1 MPATCPRL
9 MENSFPIEQGLPFQF
24 TNKPVTPWGG
34 LRLVQAMLLRM
45 KFREALAASGLPQP
59 GSNRGY
65 DSIVMMEAFLVCVW
79 IGGVRFS
86 HTSVVRF
93 DTALCQ
99 IFGWK
104 RVASVSTFTRWFRRF
119 KREEVDQVFG
129 HLGRWFWDQLSPRT
143 ITLDLDSS
151 VVTRYGQQEGAMVGY
166 SRQKFG
172 KPSHRPL
179 FAFVADWRMVL
190 HAWLRPGNTGD
201 CNGVDDFTEE
211 ALTLLGSR
219 HRVGLIRAD
228 SGFYDGG
235 FLEALES
242 KSIAYI
248 VSARMTKPLR
258 LEIAAMKQW
267 LNVEPGIDVTE
278 FRYQGIR
285 WVKNRRMV
293 VVRHELK
300 RRPHALG
307 RELLEVPGYKF
318 SAFVTTLDL
327 APAELWRLYNGRSD
341 SENRIAELKGDF
353 GLNGF
358 CLDPFYATE
367 AAFRCVM
374 LAYNLMSLFRQALLQ
389 APTAVRLSTMRFQC
403 FALGAWIGRQ
413 GRKRVLRISLDARRR
428 PWFEGLFA
436 KIGAFRCPWPAP
448 A

>member
-1 MPATCPRL
+1 
-9 MENSFPIEQGLPFQF
+9 METSFPITQGLPFQF

-34 LRLVQAMLLRM
+34 LRLVQEMLLRM
-45 KFREALAASGLPQP
+45 KLRDALAVSGLPQP

-65 DSIVMMEAFLVCVW
+65 DSSAMLEAFLVCVW
-79 IGGVRFS
+79 IGGTRFS
-86 HTSVVRF
+86 HTSVVRY
-93 DTALCQ
+93 DEALRQ

-104 RVASVSTFTRWFRRF
+104 RVASISTFTRWFRRF

-190 HAWLRPGNTGD
+190 HAWLRPGNTD
-201 CNGVDDFTEE
+201 DLNGTRGFVEE
-211 ALTLLGSR
+211 ALALLGNR
-219 HRVGLIRAD
+219 HKVGLIRAD
-228 SGFYDGG
+228 AGFYGG
-235 FLEALES
+235 EFVGALES
-242 KSIAYI
+242 KSIDYI
-248 VSARMTKPLR
+248 VSAKLTRPLR
-258 LEIAAMKQW
+258 QRIADETQW
-267 LNVEPGIDVTE
+267 ASVERDAIDVAE
-278 FRYQGIR
+278 FLYQGLR
-285 WVKNRRMV
+285 WRKSRRMI
-293 VVRHELK
+293 VVRQRIARKPE
-300 RRPHALG
+300 ALG
-307 RELLEVPGYKF
+307 RELIEVPGYKF
-318 SAFVTTLDL
+318 SCFITTLKL
-327 APAELWRLYNGRSD
+327 APVEIWRLYNGRGD
-341 SENRIAELKGDF
+341 SENRIAELKSDF

-403 FALGAWIGRQ
+403 FALGAWIGGQ
-413 GRKRVLRISLDARRR
+413 GRKKVIRISLHARRR

-436 KIGAFRCPWPAP
+436 KIGAFRTPWPAP

>member
-1 MPATCPRL
+1 
-9 MENSFPIEQGLPFQF
+9 MENNFPIEKGLSFQF
-24 TNKPVTPWGG
+24 TDKPVTPWGG
-34 LRLVQAMLLRM
+34 LRLVQEMLLRM
-45 KFREALAASGLPQP
+45 NFRDALAASGLPQP

-65 DSIVMMEAFLVCVW
+65 DPIVMMEAFLVCVW

-93 DTALCQ
+93 DEALCQ

-119 KREEVDQVFG
+119 KREQVDQVFDF
-129 HLGRWFWDQLSPRT
+129 LGRWFWDQLAART

-151 VVTRYGQQEGAMVGY
+151 VVTRYGQQEGAVVGY
-166 SRQKFG
+166 SRQKLG

-179 FAFVADWRMVL
+179 FAFAADWRMVV
-190 HAWLRPGNTGD
+190 HAWLRPGNTAD
-201 CNGVDDFTEE
+201 CNGVKNFTEE
-211 ALTLLGSR
+211 ALALLGAR
-219 HRVGLIRAD
+219 HQVGLIRAD

-235 FLEALES
+235 FLETLES
-242 KSIAYI
+242 RSIAYI
-248 VSARMTKPLR
+248 VSARMTGPLR
-258 LEIAAMKQW
+258 HEITATKQW
-267 LNVEPGIDVTE
+267 LSVEHGLDVAE
-278 FRYQGIR
+278 FRYEALP
-285 WVKNRRMV
+285 WLKARRMI

-300 RRPHALG
+300 QRPQALG
-307 RELLEVPGYKF
+307 KELIEVPGYKF

-327 APAELWRLYNGRSD
+327 PPTEVWRLYNGRSD
-341 SENRIAELKGDF
+341 SENRIAELKADF

-367 AAFRCVM
+367 AAFRSVM

-389 APTAVRLSTMRFQC
+389 APTAVKLSTMRFQC

-413 GRKRVLRISLDARRR
+413 GRNKVLRISLSAKRR

-436 KIGAFRCPWPAP
+436 KIETFRCPWPAP

>member
-1 MPATCPRL
+1 

-24 TNKPVTPWGG
+24 TDKPVTPWGG
-34 LRLVQAMLLRM
+34 LRLVQEMLLRM
-45 KFREALAASGLPQP
+45 KFRGALAASGMPQP

-65 DSIVMMEAFLVCVW
+65 DPIAMMEAFLVCVW

-86 HTSVVRF
+86 HTSAVRF
-93 DTALCQ
+93 DEALRQ

-129 HLGRWFWDQLSPRT
+129 SLGRWFWDQLSPRT

-151 VVTRYGQQEGAMVGY
+151 VVTRYGEQEGAVVGY
-166 SRQKFG
+166 SRQKIG

-179 FAFVADWRMVL
+179 FAFAADWRMVL
-190 HAWLRPGNTGD
+190 HAWLRPGNTND
-201 CNGVDDFTEE
+201 NNGVREFTDE
-211 ALTLLGSR
+211 ALALLGPR
-219 HRVGLIRAD
+219 HQVGLIRAD
-228 SGFYDGG
+228 AGFYDRN
-235 FLEALES
+235 FLEMLES

-248 VSARMTKPLR
+248 VSGKMTGPLR
-258 LEIAAMKQW
+258 HQITAARQW
-267 LNVEPGIDVTE
+267 LTIDQGVAVAE
-278 FRYQGIR
+278 FPYQCVR
-285 WVKNRRMV
+285 WTKARRMV
-293 VVRHELK
+293 VVRHEL
-300 RRPHALG
+300 RLRPQALG
-307 RELLEVPGYKF
+307 KNLIEVPGYKF

-327 APAELWRLYNGRSD
+327 PPAEICRLYNGRSD

-413 GRKRVLRISLDARRR
+413 GRNKVIRISLDARRR
-428 PWFEGLFA
+428 PWFEGLFS

>member
-1 MPATCPRL
+1 
-9 MENSFPIEQGLPFQF
+9 MENSFPVNQGLPFQF
-24 TNKPVTPWGG
+24 TDKPVTPFGG
-34 LRLVQAMLLRM
+34 LRLVQEMLLRM
-45 KFREALAASGLPQP
+45 KLRDALLASGLPQP

-65 DSIVMMEAFLVCVW
+65 DPVVMVEAFLACVW
-79 IGGVRFS
+79 VGGMRFS
-86 HTSVVRF
+86 HINIVRF
-93 DTALCQ
+93 DHALCQ

-104 RVASVSTFTRWFRRF
+104 RVASDSTYTRWFRRF
-119 KREEVDQVFG
+119 EREEVDQVFS

-151 VVTRYGQQEGAMVGY
+151 VVTRFGKQEGAEVGY
-166 SRQKFG
+166 NKQKIG
-172 KPSHRPL
+172 KRSHRPL
-179 FAFVADWRMVL
+179 FAFASDWRMVL
-190 HAWLRPGNTGD
+190 HAWLRPGNTND
-201 CNGVDDFTEE
+201 TNGVCEFTGE
-211 ALTLLGSR
+211 ALAQLGQR

-228 SGFYDGG
+228 AGFYGRH
-235 FLEALES
+235 FLEMLES

-248 VSARMTKPLR
+248 VSGRMTAPLR
-258 LEIAAMKQW
+258 HQIAFTKSW
-267 LNVEPGIDVTE
+267 LNVEPGVEVAE
-278 FRYQGIR
+278 FQYQGVR
-285 WVKNRRMV
+285 WLKARRMV

-300 RRPHALG
+300 RRPQALG
-307 RELLEVPGYKF
+307 RNLIEVPGYKF

-327 APAELWRLYNGRSD
+327 PPAEIYRLYNGRAD

-358 CLDPFYATE
+358 CLDSFYATE

-403 FALGAWIGRQ
+403 FALGAWIGRE
-413 GRKRVLRISLDARRR
+413 GRKKVLRISLDARRR

-436 KIGAFRCPWPAP
+436 RIGAFRCPWPAP

>member
-1 MPATCPRL
+1 

-24 TNKPVTPWGG
+24 TDKPVTPWGG
-34 LRLVQAMLLRM
+34 LRLVQEMLLRM
-45 KFREALAASGLPQP
+45 KFRDALRASGLPQP

-65 DSIVMMEAFLVCVW
+65 DPVAMMEVFFVCVW
-79 IGGVRFS
+79 IGGLRFS

-93 DTALCQ
+93 DKALRE

-129 HLGRWFWDQLSPRT
+129 SLGRWFWHQLSPRT

-151 VVTRYGQQEGAMVGY
+151 VVPRFGEQEGAVVGY
-166 SRQKFG
+166 NKVKSG

-179 FAFVADWRMVL
+179 FAFVADLRMVL
-190 HAWLRPGNTGD
+190 NAWLRPGNTD
-201 CNGVDDFTEE
+201 DKNGLTDFVEE
-211 ALTLLGSR
+211 ALALLGGR
-219 HRVGLIRAD
+219 HKVGLIRAD
-228 SGFYDGG
+228 AGFYDGKFVG
-235 FLEALES
+235 ALEA
-242 KSIAYI
+242 KTIDYI
-248 VSARMTKPLR
+248 VSARLTRPLR
-258 LEIAAMKQW
+258 HKIAAQTQW
-267 LNVEPGIDVTE
+267 VSVEEDAIEVTE
-278 FRYQGIR
+278 FPYQSLQ
-285 WVKNRRMV
+285 WKKPRRMV
-293 VVRHELK
+293 VVRQRLTRK
-300 RRPHALG
+300 PNAYG
-307 RELLEVPGYKF
+307 RELIEVPGYKF
-318 SAFVTTLDL
+318 ACFITTLNL
-327 APAELWRLYNGRSD
+327 APAEIWRLYNGRCD

-367 AAFRCVM
+367 AAFRSVM

-413 GRKRVLRISLDARRR
+413 GRKKVLRISLDGRRR
-428 PWFEGLFA
+428 PWFEGLFG
-436 KIGAFRCPWPAP
+436 KIAAFRCPWPAP